1 MHQLVDGILL
11 SNCGVG
17 NYGAN
22 EEKRVSVTRIAI
34 SSLVAQTISRTR
46 HQQSGAN
53 YQCLAADERDGCTHL
68 AWPTHQKQTSMVNLH
83 PEYVVDDEDNK
94 KAMILPMD
102 EWEKVME
109 ELKELED
116 KRLYDAAE
124 TGNEESVPVEQAVA
138 EIE

>member
-1 MHQLVDGILL
+1 
-11 SNCGVG
+11 
-17 NYGAN
+17 
-22 EEKRVSVTRIAI
+22 
-34 SSLVAQTISRTR
+34 
-46 HQQSGAN
+46 
-53 YQCLAADERDGCTHL
+53 
-68 AWPTHQKQTSMVNLH
+68 MVNLH